1 MKKIE
6 NFLETIV
13 ALTLVIDCN
22 SIWAKQ
28 IMPKANSLLFYLS
41 IFLLVLI
48 VVKDILKNKEM
59 LVKNKKLF
67 LRTGVAILII
77 DLMSFIFILFNNFN
91 SNSFILKF
99 ILLFNLF
106 VILLI
111 TKSINGQLDNLLIK
125 ISNIICFF
133 ALISLILYFLG
144 FIFKIISPNLQVLL
158 NWGDERYVNSYYNLL
173 YETQYFSIFG
183 MRLVRNTGIFTEA
196 PMYAFLLIIAL
207 TVQLFF
213 YEIKLNKTKIS
224 ILAITTITT
233 FSTIGIGSLSLLI
246 ILYFLNQMKT
256 GDYKK
261 ILKNK
266 AVIFIIAC
274 SFILSTV
281 FIYQKIE
288 DSRHKMGSYSI
299 RMDDFKVGIEV
310 WKKNKIF
317 GAGYE
322 NYDFFKQH
330 VDKSLRGTDIGGS
343 SGIMHIMMHG
353 GIWLLILNVVP
364 YLLCIYV
371 SFKNKDNKNIIICLL
386 FLALL
391 LVTAVQYTFIT
402 IYLLARALS
411 VFLIDY
417 KKEEGLLYEKV

>member
-6 NFLETIV
+6 NFLEMIV
-13 ALTLVIDCN
+13 ALTLILDCN

-28 IMPKANSLLFYLS
+28 IMPKGNSLLFYVS
-41 IFLLVLI
+41 IFLLFII
-48 VVKDILKNKEM
+48 VVKDILKDKYI
-59 LVKNKKLF
+59 LLKNKKLF
-67 LRTGVAILII
+67 LRTALTIVII
-77 DLMSFIFILFNNFN
+77 DLISFIFILFNNFN
-91 SNSFILKF
+91 SGSFVLKF

-106 VILLI
+106 VILLV
-111 TKSINGQLDNLLIK
+111 TKSISGNLNDLLIK

-144 FIFKIISPNLQVLL
+144 FVLKIISPNLQVLL

-213 YEIKLNKTKIS
+213 YEVKPNKTKIS
-224 ILAITTITT
+224 ILVITTITT

-266 AVIFIIAC
+266 VVIFIMAC
-274 SFILSTV
+274 SFILSAA

-288 DSRHKMGSYSI
+288 ASRDKMGSYSI

-353 GIWLLILNVVP
+353 GIWLLMLNVVP

-386 FLALL
+386 FLGLL

>member
-6 NFLETIV
+6 NFLEMIV
-13 ALTLVIDCN
+13 ALTLILDCN

-28 IMPKANSLLFYLS
+28 IMPKGNSLLFYVS
-41 IFLLVLI
+41 IFLLFII
-48 VVKDILKNKEM
+48 VVKDILKDKYI
-59 LVKNKKLF
+59 LLKNKKLF
-67 LRTGVAILII
+67 LRTALTIVII
-77 DLMSFIFILFNNFN
+77 DLISFIFILFNNFN
-91 SNSFILKF
+91 SGSFVLKF

-106 VILLI
+106 VILLV
-111 TKSINGQLDNLLIK
+111 TKSISGNLNDLLIK

-144 FIFKIISPNLQVLL
+144 FVLKIISPNLQVLL

-213 YEIKLNKTKIS
+213 YEVKPNKTKIS
-224 ILAITTITT
+224 ILVITTITT

-266 AVIFIIAC
+266 VVIFIMAC
-274 SFILSTV
+274 SFILSAA

-288 DSRHKMGSYSI
+288 ASRDKMGSYSI

-353 GIWLLILNVVP
+353 GIWLLMLNVVP

-371 SFKNKDNKNIIICLL
+371 SFKNKDNKNIIIYLL
-386 FLALL
+386 FLGLL

>member
-6 NFLETIV
+6 NFLEMIV
-13 ALTLVIDCN
+13 ALTLILDCN

-28 IMPKANSLLFYLS
+28 IMPKGNSLLFYVS
-41 IFLLVLI
+41 IFLLFII
-48 VVKDILKNKEM
+48 VVKDILKDKYI
-59 LVKNKKLF
+59 LLKNKKLF
-67 LRTGVAILII
+67 LRTALTIVII
-77 DLMSFIFILFNNFN
+77 DLISFIFILFNNFN
-91 SNSFILKF
+91 SGSFVLKF

-106 VILLI
+106 VILLV
-111 TKSINGQLDNLLIK
+111 TKSISGNLNDLLIK
-125 ISNIICFF
+125 VSNIICFF

-144 FIFKIISPNLQVLL
+144 FVFKIISPNLQVLL

-213 YEIKLNKTKIS
+213 YEVKPNKTKIS
-224 ILAITTITT
+224 ILVITTITT

-266 AVIFIIAC
+266 VVIFIMAC
-274 SFILSTV
+274 SFILSAA

-288 DSRHKMGSYSI
+288 ASRDKMGSYSI

-353 GIWLLILNVVP
+353 GIWLLMLNVVP

-386 FLALL
+386 FLGLL